1 MLTRSRVREYLSR
14 YWQPLALIALAV
26 TSKFIG
32 FLRNAFIAYFFGAS
46 AQSDLLGILMFPT
59 DFVTAYL
66 INQTIITALTI
77 FFSRD
82 QSESG
87 AKAVKREIFLRTF
100 HFYRVIL
107 TVASVVLATVM
118 IIVYP
123 NVPWQYS
130 VLAAIPGV
138 FYGMA
143 GIIQSYLNYNRVF
156 LWPGAQELIG
166 HVVLLLGIVFAAKF
180 GIYWYV
186 VVMIF
191 VGLLR
196 ILVMYPDLRKL
207 LMGKPWIRE
216 LFGVQKVHFE
226 RELLVYIGPV
236 LFTFILS
243 GVPGF
248 LILQLLNTAGEGY
261 IAAYNYATKLTAL
274 FNPIFVIPL
283 TTYLIPTM
291 QRWIEEKRSVVQVN
305 TVAFVLI
312 GSMSLAFATLL
323 AVQPEFIIN
332 IIYARGQFDHQA
344 LWLTSKFLKY
354 QAFAV
359 VGYALMYYLL
369 QLTLLYNKPK
379 RLMAS
384 FIVGT
389 LLIIALLYLLPFAP
403 YVTVGVALTVGVM
416 GSVGVLIF

>member
-1 MLTRSRVREYLSR
+1 MLTRSRVYDFLSK
-14 YWQPLALIALAV
+14 YWQPLALISLAA

-82 QSESG
+82 QSETG
-87 AKAVKREIFLRTF
+87 EKAVKREVFLRTF

-107 TVASVVLATVM
+107 VIASVVLATVM
-118 IIVYP
+118 ILVYP

-156 LWPGAQELIG
+156 LWPGAQELIA
-166 HVVLLLGIVFAAKF
+166 HVMLLVGVIIAAKF

-186 VVMIF
+186 VVMIV
-191 VGLLR
+191 VGMLR
-196 ILVMYPDLRKL
+196 ILVMYPDLRRL

-216 LFGVQKVHFE
+216 LFGVQKVQFDWS
-226 RELLVYIGPV
+226 LIAYISPI
-236 LFTFILS
+236 LFTFVLS

-248 LILQLLNTAGEGY
+248 LILHKLNLAGEGY
-261 IAAYNYATKLTAL
+261 ISANNYANKIINL
-274 FNPIFVIPL
+274 FNPIIVIPL

-291 QRWIEEKRSVVQVN
+291 QRWIEEKKSVVKVN
-305 TVAFVLI
+305 TIAFILI
-312 GSMSLAFATLL
+312 GTGSLAFAALL
-323 AVQPEFIIN
+323 ALKPELLIN
-332 IIYARGQFDHQA
+332 IIYARGQFDHTA

-369 QLTLLYNKPK
+369 QLALLYNKPK

-384 FIVGT
+384 FIFGT

-403 YVTVGVALTVGVM
+403 YVTVGLALTVGVV
-416 GSVGVLIF
+416 GSVMVLIF